1 MKYYRLKLSSEPKI
15 IGVKNGIYQVEI
27 DKKKYASPKYYDR
40 LLNFFSSQGWFEKEQ
55 TPNFEVHIH
64 ANMLKSAIMT
74 DFLQFSPALMACD
87 FLVNNRVLDVFR
99 NFNIQ
104 NHMLFPVTIYQGNKV
119 IDENYSLFFLPYLDY
134 DIIDFPKSTFFS
146 GNRILGK
153 QHHQFENLTQF
164 RTALKEISPLIGV
177 EILHLNEKFDKKL
190 DLFRGR
196 LGRMNISEQLKDA
209 IVSAGLSGVKL
220 TETEEPKIVVP

>member
-1 MKYYRLKLSSEPKI
+1 MKYYRLNLSSEPKI

-27 DKKKYASPKYYDR
+27 DKKKYSSPKDYDR
-40 LLNFFSSQGWFEKEQ
+40 LLNFFSSQGWFEKDQ
-55 TPNFEVHIH
+55 TPDFDVQIH

-87 FLVNNRVLDVFR
+87 FMVNNKVLDVFKD
-99 NFNIQ
+99 FNIQ
-104 NHMLFPVTIYQGNKV
+104 KHTLFPVTIYQGSRV
-119 IDENYSLFFLPYLDY
+119 IDDNYSLFFMPHLEY
-134 DIIDFPKSTFFS
+134 DVIDFPKSTFFS

-153 QHHQFENLTQF
+153 QHHQFEDLTQF

-177 EILHLNEKFDKKL
+177 EVLHLNEKFDKKL

-196 LGRMNISEQLKDA
+196 LGRMNISEHLKDA
-209 IVSAGLSGVKL
+209 IVSANLTGIKL